1 MDLTQVKKTKSISKK
16 STVKKIKISEKQES
30 GMNSGVG
37 LESKPEPQI
46 SIQAQMDIIKQHI
59 DILSKTD
66 DLGIIVSTRA
76 NISEQITQTETK
88 LAELANL
95 LGTVGTGY
103 NFDANPNPNP
113 NPNPNS
119 NAKQELNMNDIIN
132 EATKQL
138 DNIYNIDL
146 IETQISTYMKLHKQ
160 ITQCVH
166 NLEQQKSNIV
176 YVD

>member
-1 MDLTQVKKTKSISKK
+1 
-16 STVKKIKISEKQES
+16 
-30 GMNSGVG
+30 
-37 LESKPEPQI
+37 
-46 SIQAQMDIIKQHI
+46 MDIIKQQI

-103 NFDANPNPNP
+103 NFDANPNFNP
-113 NPNPNS
+113 